1 MMDTATARSLNAQSV
16 DFLLLSYFSL
26 EPDQYPQPLTK
37 GRLLTRWLQ
46 TYPQEW
52 VRCALVESL
61 YQGRYKTYC
70 VEQIL
75 SLWHRRGQPIYHFN
89 HEFETMI
96 CSNVPQRKEKA
107 LVVNTPVEGAV
118 GEGTVGEQVSWL
130 NSEDLQ
136 ASVVLRPS
144 EEMTEAAEVSPN
156 LQAEGH
162 LLEPTA
168 PTSAE
173 PETSDRHWADAFE
186 WPVTDGQESVLATVL
201 SQHQLLPLMLD
212 RIGLVPIHRFIP
224 EAEPVEFCER
234 LAEIAAHQ
242 ESAQAQ
248 R

>member
-1 MMDTATARSLNAQSV
+1 MDTATARSLSFQSV
-16 DFLLLSYFSL
+16 TFALLSYFSL

-37 GRLLTRWLQ
+37 PRLLSRWLQ

-52 VRCALVESL
+52 VRCALIESL

-89 HEFETMI
+89 HEFEAMI
-96 CSNVPQRKEKA
+96 CTNVPQRQESA
-107 LVVNTPVEGAV
+107 VMLDVPTDHPIDPVID
-118 GEGTVGEQVSWL
+118 EQVSLL

-136 ASVVLRPS
+136 ALVVLPPS
-144 EEMTEAAEVSPN
+144 EEMTQTSEVSTD
-156 LQAEGH
+156 LSDEGQS
-162 LLEPTA
+162 LADLE
-168 PTSAE
+168 SG
-173 PETSDRHWADAFE
+173 DRHWANSFE
-186 WPVTDGQESVLATVL
+186 WPVADGQESVLATVL
-201 SQHQLLPLMLD
+201 NRNQLLPLMLN

-234 LAEIAAHQ
+234 LAAIANSFSAVTHQ

>member
-1 MMDTATARSLNAQSV
+1 MDTAVARSLNAQSV

-96 CSNVPQRKEKA
+96 CNNVSQRKENV
-107 LVVNTPVEGAV
+107 LVVDEPVDYGV
-118 GEGTVGEQVSWL
+118 DGQVSLL
-130 NSEDLQ
+130 NNEDSNV
-136 ASVVLRPS
+136 SVVLPPS
-144 EEMTEAAEVSPN
+144 EEMTQSSEFSTDLSDKKQVLAPKSAD
-156 LQAEGH
+156 
-162 LLEPTA
+162 LE
-168 PTSAE
+168 SNE
-173 PETSDRHWADAFE
+173 LEDSDRHWTDGFE
-186 WPVTDGQESVLATVL
+186 WPVADGQESVLATVL
-201 SQHQLLPLMLD
+201 NRNQLLPLMLN
-212 RIGLVPIHRFIP
+212 RVGLVPIHRFMP

-234 LAEIAAHQ
+234 LAAIAASQ

>member
-1 MMDTATARSLNAQSV
+1 MMDTAAAQSLSFPSIAV
-16 DFLLLSYFSL
+16 TLLSYFSL

-37 GRLLTRWLQ
+37 ARLLNRWLQ

-75 SLWHRRGQPIYHFN
+75 ALWHRRGQPIYHFN

-96 CSNVPQRKEKA
+96 CNNVPQRKENLLVADAPLVDRVGAHA
-107 LVVNTPVEGAV
+107 LQPDC
-118 GEGTVGEQVSWL
+118 GEGL
-130 NSEDLQ
+130 KP
-136 ASVVLRPS
+136 SVVLPLP
-144 EEMTEAAEVSPN
+144 EEGTETSEVSTGLPD
-156 LQAEGH
+156 EGH
-162 LLEPTA
+162 SLAPKPADLE
-168 PTSAE
+168 
-173 PETSDRHWADAFE
+173 SDDHRWADAFE
-186 WPVTDGQESVLATVL
+186 WPVADVRESVLASVL
-201 SQHQLLPLMLD
+201 NRNQLLPLLLD

-234 LAEIAAHQ
+234 LAEIARSSRAVTHPG
-242 ESAQAQ
+242 SAQAQ

>member
-1 MMDTATARSLNAQSV
+1 MDTATARSLNVHSV

-52 VRCALVESL
+52 VRCALIESL

-96 CSNVPQRKEKA
+96 CSNVPQRQENV
-107 LVVNTPVEGAV
+107 LVVDEPVDYGV
-118 GEGTVGEQVSWL
+118 DEQVSLL
-130 NSEDLQ
+130 NNEDSQ
-136 ASVVLRPS
+136 ASVVLPPS
-144 EEMTEAAEVSPN
+144 EEMIQPSEFSTDLSDEEQVLAPKFAD
-156 LQAEGH
+156 
-162 LLEPTA
+162 LESTDLE
-168 PTSAE
+168 SG
-173 PETSDRHWADAFE
+173 DRHWADAFE
-186 WPVTDGQESVLATVL
+186 WPVNDGQESVLATVL
-201 SQHQLLPLMLD
+201 SRNQLLPLMLD
-212 RIGLVPIHRFIP
+212 RIGLVPIHRFMP

-234 LAEIAAHQ
+234 LAAIAAHQ